1 MANSNVAS
9 PLQPDR
15 CFAVRSLGWV
25 EIPEEDLTPG
35 KSSLAVNNCIQQL
48 SHSKCEDRDAMGAWG
63 EGQDM
68 VMILKKDTLSL
79 VDPVD
84 HSLIHCQPIIHIRVW
99 GVGCNNGRR
108 VSTAEEENRIKRQDF
123 AFVASDKDTC
133 MLKCHVF
140 HCDVPAKAIAT
151 ELHEMCSKDGDDPFW
166 ECQVRYLT
174 FLGVGQDTHTFAVIV
189 DMGRQRFECRVF
201 WCEPDAGHVSE
212 AVQAACMVQY
222 QKCLVA
228 QTPPLRSK
236 ISRSGAKIKRAASM
250 DSSAFNPSRRGNSPP
265 KFGTSSMKKGL
276 LAFFE
281 TFKNKQPAVQMP

>member
-1 MANSNVAS
+1 MLGKDYMLAIILVNYDDNIWNDQN
-9 PLQPDR
+9 LEPDSDLPPGWR
-15 CFAVRSLGWV
+15 TIRDSTGTYYWHIPTGTTQWQHPAYRSDGDQAAVSGITTT
-25 EIPEEDLTPG
+25 EH
-35 KSSLAVNNCIQQL
+35 K
-48 SHSKCEDRDAMGAWG
+48 DR
-63 EGQDM
+63 
-68 VMILKKDTLSL
+68 
-79 VDPVD
+79 
-84 HSLIHCQPIIHIRVW
+84 
-99 GVGCNNGRR
+99 
-108 VSTAEEENRIKRQDF
+108 
-123 AFVASDKDTC
+123 
-133 MLKCHVF
+133 
-140 HCDVPAKAIAT
+140 
-151 ELHEMCSKDGDDPFW
+151 DDPFW

-228 QTPPLRSK
+228 QTPALRSK